1 MLDGVASPSKNDLM
15 LFIGFA
21 TCFLLPAIAIFDM
34 HEFGDIHNTCAL
46 LFFGTASIESLM
58 YTYEIRKHKDMFPL
72 DTHDMID
79 RTAYW
84 SWALFGCEALMGVAL
99 GLWGTGYFLG
109 PWLEWA
115 STFLLLNY
123 YLIINFKNPYFSSI
137 TVPGKIVTPE
147 QYVR

>member
-1 MLDGVASPSKNDLM
+1 
-15 LFIGFA
+15 
-21 TCFLLPAIAIFDM
+21 
-34 HEFGDIHNTCAL
+34 
-46 LFFGTASIESLM
+46 M

-99 GLWGTGYFLG
+99 GLWGIDYFLG